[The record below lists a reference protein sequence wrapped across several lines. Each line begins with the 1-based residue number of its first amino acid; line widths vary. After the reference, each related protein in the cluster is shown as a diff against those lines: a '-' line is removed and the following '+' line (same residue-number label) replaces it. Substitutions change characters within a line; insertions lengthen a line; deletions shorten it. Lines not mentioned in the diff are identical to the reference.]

1 MEHELRSHRVNGIRL
16 GDLKLFMLL
25 YADDAVIF
33 AETVLQ
39 MALDALSWYCAR

>member
-1 MEHELRSHRVNGIRL
+1 MEHELRSHRVNGICL

-25 YADDAVIF
+25 YADNAVIF